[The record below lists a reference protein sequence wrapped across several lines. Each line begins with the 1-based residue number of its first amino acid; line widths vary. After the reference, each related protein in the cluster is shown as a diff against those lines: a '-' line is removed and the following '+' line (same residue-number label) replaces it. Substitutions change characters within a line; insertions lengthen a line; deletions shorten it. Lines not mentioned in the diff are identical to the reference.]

1 MSQEMLGIPEG
12 RGLKA
17 DGWDILLPHNRRSP
31 GALSEV
37 G

>member
-1 MSQEMLGIPEG
+1 MSREMLEIPEG

-17 DGWDILLPHNRRSP
+17 GWDILLPHNRRSP